1 MAMSAP
7 KQVAATWAVLLA
19 LAAVVYVAMGHHR
32 PDDDSYRA
40 GYTAVSNPEHARTL
54 MALAGKSSWS
64 VCDALLDRRSVASAT
79 RLVQADFVS
88 GCTHA
93 IADAME

>member
-7 KQVAATWAVLLA
+7 KQVAAIWAVLLA
-19 LAAVVYVAMGHHR
+19 LAAVVDVAMGNHR
-32 PDDDSYRA
+32 PDEVSYRA
-40 GYTAVSNPEHARTL
+40 GYAAVSNPVQARTL
-54 MALAGKSSWS
+54 MAVPGVSSRS
-64 VCDALLDRRSVASAT
+64 ACDALLDRRSAT
-79 RLVQADFVS
+79 GSSRLIQADFVS